1 MKAND
6 WASDPELVA
15 TFRAEV
21 DERLASLCAGLLL
34 LEEHRSPRQ
43 LVTSLFRDVHTVKGS
58 ARMLGLDRVVGVAH
72 RAEDLLGAL
81 RDGRMPVRR
90 ELVDVLLVAAEG
102 ISRSLPGAE
111 RPVGAEDLAAI
122 VAALDDAVAGK
133 EPLTVPR
140 LAIEEPVAA
149 EAPRGRSGNSIRVS
163 TRRVHDLLDV
173 VGEAELDVR
182 RVTRKA
188 RDLTAMAAD
197 QQRLVRRVRDLLAAC
212 SAGGSA
218 AAADGSPAAADG
230 SPAQVA
236 DAVHALAAAGDE
248 LAEQARDLHSLAED
262 AKGRM
267 AAVRGDAMGL
277 AMVPLRRVAAGFPQ
291 LVRELT
297 SGAATDAARKD
308 VRLVLTGQ
316 EVELDTRVLDA
327 VADSLRHLVIN
338 AVDHGCETV
347 AERVAAGKPG
357 QATVTLS
364 AKAAGST
371 VVIEVSDDGHGVD
384 EVALRAAAVGC
395 GLLPA
400 GSSAAGPEL
409 LQTMFAPAFST
420 RTEVT
425 ETSGRGVGLDVVR
438 TVVEDLSGVIG
449 VRSQPGLGTV
459 FVITLPVTLGVLRCL
474 IARIG
479 AERYAL
485 PVSGVVETIGLRGLA
500 RHEVAGVPVVVRDG
514 RTFPLVDLGTILDV
528 PGDRD
533 PRAAVVVRHGGT
545 GELLGLAVDE
555 LESELEVVVKELG
568 GFLGRLPTV
577 TGATIDG
584 DGSVVL
590 VLDVREIAVRQVAS
604 GGGTAVGPGA
614 GRPSGRRTSDPRGPS
629 GAGAAGPLSSAASAA
644 SSASAAS
651 AASGGRPHVLVVED
665 SVGVRELQ
673 RVILE
678 GAGYEVSTAVDGL
691 DGASRLAG
699 QPVDLVLSDVE
710 MPGMDGF
717 TLTRTIR
724 RTPGWEDVPVVI
736 MTSRGDQADQRAGLD
751 AGASA
756 YLLKSEF
763 DQVQLIDTVRRL
775 VGR

>member
-6 WASDPELVA
+6 WANDPELVA

-34 LEEHRSPRQ
+34 LEDHRAPRQ

-58 ARMLGLDRVVGVAH
+58 ARMLGLDSVVSVAH

-111 RPVGAEDLAAI
+111 RPVEAADLAAI

-140 LAIEEPVAA
+140 LALEEVVDPETPRVA
-149 EAPRGRSGNSIRVS
+149 RSSDSIRVS

-182 RVTRKA
+182 RVTRQA
-188 RDLTAMAAD
+188 RDLTAMAGE
-197 QQRLVRRVRDLLAAC
+197 QQRLIRRLRELVPGV
-212 SAGGSA
+212 AGS
-218 AAADGSPAAADG
+218 
-230 SPAQVA
+230 AQVA
-236 DAVHALAAAGDE
+236 DAVHALAAACDD
-248 LAEQARDLHSLAED
+248 LAEGARELHSLAED

-297 SGAATDAARKD
+297 SDEAATTKHKD
-308 VRLVLTGQ
+308 VNLVLTGQ

-347 AERVAAGKPG
+347 AERTTAGKPAR
-357 QATVTLS
+357 ATVTLS
-364 AKAAGST
+364 ARAAGST
-371 VVIEVSDDGHGVD
+371 VVIEVSDDGRGVD
-384 EVALRAAAVGC
+384 EDALRKAAIER

-400 GSSAAGPEL
+400 GSTATGPEL
-409 LQTMFAPAFST
+409 LRTMFAPAFST
-420 RTEVT
+420 RAEVT

-438 TVVEDLSGVIG
+438 TVVEDLSGAIE
-449 VRSQPGLGTV
+449 VRSELGLGTA

-479 AERYAL
+479 SERYAL
-485 PVSGVVETIGLRGLA
+485 PVSGVVETIGLRGIA
-500 RHEVAGVPVVVRDG
+500 RHEVAGVPVVVREG
-514 RTFPLVDLGTILDV
+514 RTFPLVDLGTILAV

-533 PRAAVVVRHGGT
+533 PRAAVVVHHGGT

-568 GFLGRLPTV
+568 GFLGRLPIV

-590 VLDVREIAVRQVAS
+590 VLDVRELAVRQVAA
-604 GGGTAVGPGA
+604 GGGSAP
-614 GRPSGRRTSDPRGPS
+614 RPTGRRTSDALGAS
-629 GAGAAGPLSSAASAA
+629 GAGAVRGGGAAGGDRTGGRGAMGARGAAGAASRA
-644 SSASAAS
+644 
-651 AASGGRPHVLVVED
+651 RVLVVED

-678 GAGYEVSTAVDGL
+678 GAGYEVTTAVDGL
-691 DGASRLAG
+691 DGASRLEG
-699 QPVDLVLSDVE
+699 EPVDLVLSDVE

-724 RTPGWEDVPVVI
+724 STPGWEDVPVVI
-736 MTSRGDQADQRAGLD
+736 MTSRGDQADQRAGLA

-763 DQVQLIDTVRRL
+763 DQVELVDTVRRL